1 MQPSMDA
8 LGRVTVR
15 NDCLKKYK
23 KMKQDIQNEL
33 DILDSHV
40 CLTSDL

>member
-1 MQPSMDA
+1 MQLSLDA
-8 LGRVTVR
+8 LRRVTVR

-33 DILDSHV
+33 DSLDSHV
-40 CLTSDL
+40 CFTSD